1 MWSFL
6 SFRRWGKNCIF
17 LILRRISTEKK
28 QVYVHILCCTCS
40 QILAIPCVCLFL
52 TRCSFLMHMQLQSK
66 TSQSHVAGSGKWCK
80 LAVNCCCLTL
90 RCFYKYCKV
99 SKSCVDNFLYFA
111 VLVHFD
117 HLFILTFYYI
127 ILYFILLSHSVF
139 LALFVCYYLFI
150 CFQASSLEK
159 QKWKFRWGERLE
171 SNRTPLILIS
181 NAK

>member
-52 TRCSFLMHMQLQSK
+52 TRCSFLMHVQLQSK

-127 ILYFILLSHSVF
+127 LFYFIIPFCVFGFVCLL
-139 LALFVCYYLFI
+139 LFVYLFSD
-150 CFQASSLEK
+150 QLS
-159 QKWKFRWGERLE
+159 WKTEVEVSMRWK
-171 SNRTPLILIS
+171 
-181 NAK
+181 AWV